1 MIFEKIPANLKLM
14 SIGTNCLFS
23 NVITCKSP
31 LDRIYIENIN
41 SLKLLLDKSYIKTF
55 LNENFINHVDL
66 GWKAPYCF
74 EGNTL
79 GIIVGHHDPN
89 SQKFQLN
96 HIKRVLN
103 FYKFLNKVY
112 NDENYYFLLSFSR
125 SSKELDNSTL
135 INEYTKFLNKNNLNK
150 KTFVFCEKKYSK
162 NFDNTI
168 LINSIDYS
176 ECDNYDKWL
185 YQFRR
190 NFNDVSIMFKQQGYD
205 LKFPIV

>member
-55 LNENFINHVDL
+55 LNENFINRVDL
-66 GWKAPYCF
+66 GWKTPYCF

-79 GIIVGHHDPN
+79 GIIVSHHDPN

-135 INEYTKFLNKNNLNK
+135 IDEYTKFLNENNLNK

-168 LINSIDYS
+168 LINGIDYS

-190 NFNDVSIMFKQQGYD
+190 NFNDVSTMFKQQGYD